1 MKNLLST
8 IIAIS
13 LALFV
18 ASCEKKEKEVLETEK
33 AKVESTQNTTH
44 TEKKDD
50 VNKTDSKATVK
61 TEETNQVVTTQ
72 IPVDSNNSGTVD
84 DQNTDSSEKKDQD
97 SNKN

>member
-18 ASCEKKEKEVLETEK
+18 ASCEKKEKEVSETEK
-33 AKVESTQNTTH
+33 AKVESTQNATH

-72 IPVDSNNSGTVD
+72 IPLDSNNSGTVD